1 MSELRMPA
9 INQVSL
15 AGRLVQDPEF
25 RIAENGAARLNGR
38 IAVNRSYRD
47 QEGEWQEISS
57 FFNIVIWQK
66 LAEYCAD
73 RIHKGTPVIVSGR
86 LRSHSWKDAEN
97 NPHTIVE
104 VQVRSLQVLEK
115 VGDMAAAESDEEEES
130 EEEDLP
136 PPQKRPAAGMFFLK

>member
-38 IAVNRSYRD
+38 IAVNRSCRD

-115 VGDMAAAESDEEEES
+115 AGDMAAAESDEEEES
-130 EEEDLP
+130 KEELEL
-136 PPQKRPAAGMFFLK
+136 AAA

>member
-25 RIAENGAARLNGR
+25 RIAENGVARLNGR

-47 QEGEWQEISS
+47 RDGEWQETSS
-57 FFNIVIWQK
+57 FFSIVIWQK

-73 RIHKGTPVIVSGR
+73 RIHKGTPVLVSGR
-86 LRSHSWKDAEN
+86 LHSHSWKDDEN
-97 NPHTIVE
+97 NPHSIVE

-115 VGDMAAAESDEEEES
+115 TQGTAAAVPDEEEEDG
-130 EEEDLP
+130 EEELEL
-136 PPQKRPAAGMFFLK
+136 AVA

>member
-25 RIAENGAARLNGR
+25 RITESGVARLSGR

-47 QEGEWQEISS
+47 REGEWRETSS
-57 FFNIVIWQK
+57 FFNFVLWQK

-73 RIHKGTPVIVSGR
+73 RLHKGTPVIASGR
-86 LRSHSWKDAEN
+86 LRSHSWKDGEE
-97 NPHTIVE
+97 NPHSIVE
-104 VQVRSLQVLEK
+104 VQVRNIQILEK
-115 VGDMAAAESDEEEES
+115 SQDKVEPELDDIEEEG
-130 EEEDLP
+130 EEEVEL
-136 PPQKRPAAGMFFLK
+136 ATA

>member
-25 RIAENGAARLNGR
+25 RLVENGVARLNGR

-47 QEGEWQEISS
+47 REGEWQETSS
-57 FFNIVIWQK
+57 FFNVVIWRK

-73 RIHKGTPVIVSGR
+73 RVHRGTPVIVSGR
-86 LRSHSWKDAEN
+86 LHSHSWKDEEN
-97 NPHTIVE
+97 NPHSIVE
-104 VQVRSLQVLEK
+104 IQVQSLQVLEK
-115 VGDMAAAESDEEEES
+115 SGDMAAPGLLEEEER
-130 EEEDLP
+130 EEEEEL
-136 PPQKRPAAGMFFLK
+136 AVA